1 MFKFR
6 EYIIDRDDKFNVSL
20 YKMTNTEI
28 REGSDFGAGWK
39 GKGRPTGQFEM
50 KQVHIGFFNSFS
62 GAFEKMAGMVMEELK
77 DDVEMEDIKKLSDVI
92 KELGELSV
100 SMRKVAEPSLTIG

>member
-6 EYIIDRDDKFNVSL
+6 DYIIERDDKFNISL
-20 YKMTNTEI
+20 YKMVNTEI

-50 KQVHIGFFNSFS
+50 RKSHIGFYSNFPSC
-62 GAFEKMAGMVMEELK
+62 FEKMAGMVMEELK
-77 DDVEMEDIKKLSDVI
+77 ADGDMEDIDKLRTVL

-100 SMRKVAEPSLTIG
+100 SMRKVVIPS

>member
-6 EYIIDRDDKFNVSL
+6 DYIIERDDKFNVSL
-20 YKMTNTEI
+20 YRMINTEI

-50 KQVHIGFFNSFS
+50 KKTHIGFHNSFP
-62 GAFEKMAGMVMEELK
+62 GAFEKMAGMVMEELNTNGGK
-77 DDVEMEDIKKLSDVI
+77 EDIEKLSAVL

-100 SMRKVAEPSLTIG
+100 SMRKVVEPA